1 MALIRRDN
9 VVNGDPVP
17 IRFLSSAHPDGEEDG
32 DDPLLDADANV
43 PGHDYEQREEH
54 LRQWAAKLR
63 RAEAELE
70 AARGSARA
78 ESEREAE
85 RLVAEGKARGEE
97 SREAIVAEAEQRAEA
112 IIAQA
117 TQDGETIRARAE
129 AEGFQA
135 GIHQAEEETSARLR
149 DLRESVDAVVDEAHY
164 QRVNL
169 IRNAEEQVVA
179 LALEAGRRIAG
190 ESLQDDTA
198 FVGLVRAAL
207 GRMLDKDWV
216 RIRVSREDLER
227 VRGLEDRFRAAVSGL
242 DHVEVI
248 EDARV
253 DHGLLLETRHGTV
266 DATVAGQMR
275 ELLLSVEHA
284 LQAEAEAA
292 AAARSD
298 GA

>member
-17 IRFLSSAHPDGEEDG
+17 IRFLSTRPEGEEEG
-32 DDPLLDADANV
+32 DEASVDAGANV
-43 PGHDYEQREEH
+43 PGLEYEQREEH
-54 LRQWAAKLR
+54 LRQWAARLKR
-63 RAEAELE
+63 EQAEID
-70 AARGSARA
+70 AARAAAR
-78 ESEREAE
+78 EHAE
-85 RLVAEGKARGEE
+85 RDAARLADEGRARGEE
-97 SREAIVAEAEQRAEA
+97 ARATIVSEAQQQAATILAEAADEGEQ
-112 IIAQA
+112 
-117 TQDGETIRARAE
+117 IRARAE

-149 DLRESVDAVVDEAHY
+149 ELRESIDAVVDEAHY

-179 LALEAGRRIAG
+179 LALEAARRIAG
-190 ESLQDDTA
+190 DALRDDAA
-198 FVGLVRAAL
+198 FVALVRAAL

-242 DHVEVI
+242 DHVEVV
-248 EDARV
+248 EDGRV

-275 ELLLSVEHA
+275 ELLLSVERA
-284 LQAEAEAA
+284 LEAEAESAA
-292 AAARSD
+292 AA
-298 GA
+298 GGEGP